1 MNIIYEREDELYHHG
16 IPGMKWYKRRFQNED
31 GSYTALG
38 KLRYGIGSKGR
49 ETANMMSD
57 WSKRMTSKEAS
68 NASKMHATTSGTKY
82 FDNPHMLYNNN
93 ARKASRSLLDE
104 YARAAWQNGQSM
116 ARMSKP
122 SMQYAKDRMRT
133 IARSINGNDAAR
145 IIAARTQY
153 PGDKIRDRSDNL
165 SQYMHNFTNRN
176 PEQGEKAREKA
187 FTPVM
192 SKTDNAKLY
201 LEGAKNLAGNYAR
214 YAKEGASQLPDRMRK
229 GLATAGLAAGLQ
241 TGIAGRTVYDSVNA
255 GARAARNTAMRGADE
270 AKKYTGAMGEIMRA
284 YGKNLKDKATAA
296 DVYGTALAKGLK
308 SRGQEAASTVAGEA
322 RGYANA
328 IGNFAKGWGNEIK
341 GNANSAAAR
350 YLFNANKRP
359 GTGDPGED
367 RDKLDPNAR
376 SGYDKRVANALGW
389 ANARRQAA
397 AQAESDAR
405 AKHDAEVR
413 AGVKADIAKYKNQ
426 MMDDLHAMSTM
437 SRGDSVKASQF
448 MERSGYGGSLP
459 YTLKFGNE
467 SVAINP
473 VKELREYN
481 NPTTPNSGS
490 KDASKHGS
498 KDDRMLAYQE
508 GVNSILGRSGETSA
522 FRRMKDLESQMNA
535 YRDNQARAKA
545 ATSDDP
551 EIKALSRNNKVQGEH
566 TNYFGR
572 DLRRI
577 TEEMNRRNWDYNQGE
592 ERSKRFQRDYNKAEQ
607 FAKEHTPKHWRE
619 IGHIDQDLLRA
630 KMGEIQGERDDYERR
645 NTKIPD
651 WIKREYG
658 SSKASIPDY
667 LWEELKKRR

>member
-1 MNIIYEREDELYHHG
+1 
-16 IPGMKWYKRRFQNED
+16 
-31 GSYTALG
+31 
-38 KLRYGIGSKGR
+38 
-49 ETANMMSD
+49 
-57 WSKRMTSKEAS
+57 MTSKEAS

-153 PGDKIRDRSDNL
+153 PGDKMRDRSDNL

-376 SGYDKRVANALGW
+376 SRYDTRLTDAIKTAANLRNVQPKKEDVSDYTARLLA
-389 ANARRQAA
+389 ANARMTDRQRARYNHKYGGRVPPFGNFRTMTNDEQATIRQRNAETAA
-397 AQAESDAR
+397 R
-405 AKHDAEVR
+405 
-413 AGVKADIAKYKNQ
+413 VKAEEPETRAQKERFETLQSQRRADLANPSFRQYMNSLKWVDRAYG
-426 MMDDLHAMSTM
+426 DDVP
-437 SRGDSVKASQF
+437 DSVK
-448 MERSGYGGSLP
+448 
-459 YTLKFGNE
+459 NE
-467 SVAINP
+467 
-473 VKELREYN
+473 L
-481 NPTTPNSGS
+481 
-490 KDASKHGS
+490 
-498 KDDRMLAYQE
+498 
-508 GVNSILGRSGETSA
+508 
-522 FRRMKDLESQMNA
+522 LE
-535 YRDNQARAKA
+535 
-545 ATSDDP
+545 
-551 EIKALSRNNKVQGEH
+551 E
-566 TNYFGR
+566 
-572 DLRRI
+572 
-577 TEEMNRRNWDYNQGE
+577 
-592 ERSKRFQRDYNKAEQ
+592 
-607 FAKEHTPKHWRE
+607 WR
-619 IGHIDQDLLRA
+619 
-630 KMGEIQGERDDYERR
+630 
-645 NTKIPD
+645 
-651 WIKREYG
+651 
-658 SSKASIPDY
+658 
-667 LWEELKKRR
+667 KRRQ